1 MSQNETSG
9 TVAVD
14 NQKIKTKQMVLIAL
28 MTAVTC
34 VLGPLSIP
42 LPFSPVPISLTNFAI
57 FLAIFVLGMK
67 NGTISFIIYLLL
79 GAVGVPVF
87 SSFRGGLQVLAGPTG
102 GYLIGFIFL
111 ALIMGFALDHFD
123 RKLGSYNHW
132 NDHRNGC
139 MLCIRN
145 SLACKTF
152 KPLLQRRPYDGCYP
166 IPSWRC
172 SQNHHRSNRRTKTL
186 RCYTEDKII
195 ELFTERNIQTNLH
208 GFLFGCFSFY
218 RRLKYYML

>member
-1 MSQNETSG
+1 MSQNETSD

-14 NQKIKTKQMVLIAL
+14 NQKIRTKQMVLIAL

-67 NGTISFIIYLLL
+67 SGTISFIIYLLL
-79 GAVGVPVF
+79 GAIGVPVF

-123 RKLGSYNHW
+123 RKLVPTIIGMIIGMAVCYAFGTVW
-132 NDHRNGC
+132 
-139 MLCIRN
+139 LAKLL
-145 SLACKTF
+145 SLSF
-152 KPLLQRRPYDGCYP
+152 KEGLMMGVIPYLPGDAA
-166 IPSWRC
+166 
-172 SQNHHRSNRRTKTL
+172 
-186 RCYTEDKII
+186 KII
-195 ELFTERNIQTNLH
+195 IAAIVGPKLYGATQKIR
-208 GFLFGCFSFY
+208 
-218 RRLKYYML
+218 

>member
-14 NQKIKTKQMVLIAL
+14 NQKIRTKQMVLIAL

-57 FLAIFVLGMK
+57 FLTIFVLGMK

-123 RKLGSYNHW
+123 RKLVPTIIGMIIGMAVCYAFGTVW
-132 NDHRNGC
+132 
-139 MLCIRN
+139 LAKLL
-145 SLACKTF
+145 SLSF
-152 KPLLQRRPYDGCYP
+152 KEGLIMGVIPYLPGDAA
-166 IPSWRC
+166 
-172 SQNHHRSNRRTKTL
+172 
-186 RCYTEDKII
+186 KII
-195 ELFTERNIQTNLH
+195 IAAIVGPKLYGATQKIR
-208 GFLFGCFSFY
+208 
-218 RRLKYYML
+218 

>member
-14 NQKIKTKQMVLIAL
+14 NQKIRTKHMVLIAL

-67 NGTISFIIYLLL
+67 SGTISFIIYLLL

-87 SSFRGGLQVLAGPTG
+87 SSFRGGFQVLAGPTG

-123 RKLGSYNHW
+123 RKLVPTIIGMIIGMVVCYAFGTVW
-132 NDHRNGC
+132 
-139 MLCIRN
+139 LAKLL
-145 SLACKTF
+145 SLSF
-152 KPLLQRRPYDGCYP
+152 KEGLMMGVIPYLPGDAA
-166 IPSWRC
+166 
-172 SQNHHRSNRRTKTL
+172 
-186 RCYTEDKII
+186 KII
-195 ELFTERNIQTNLH
+195 IAAIVGPKLYGATQKIR
-208 GFLFGCFSFY
+208 
-218 RRLKYYML
+218 

>member
-67 NGTISFIIYLLL
+67 SGTISFIIYLLL

-123 RKLGSYNHW
+123 RKLVPTIIGMIIGMVVCYAFGTVW
-132 NDHRNGC
+132 
-139 MLCIRN
+139 LAKLL
-145 SLACKTF
+145 SLSF
-152 KPLLQRRPYDGCYP
+152 KEGLMMGVIPYLPGDAA
-166 IPSWRC
+166 
-172 SQNHHRSNRRTKTL
+172 
-186 RCYTEDKII
+186 KII
-195 ELFTERNIQTNLH
+195 IAAIVGPKLYGATQKIR
-208 GFLFGCFSFY
+208 
-218 RRLKYYML
+218 

>member
-14 NQKIKTKQMVLIAL
+14 NQKIRTKQMVLIAL

-67 NGTISFIIYLLL
+67 SGTISFIIYLLL
-79 GAVGVPVF
+79 GAIGVPVF

-111 ALIMGFALDHFD
+111 ALIMGFTLDHFD
-123 RKLGSYNHW
+123 RKLVPTIIGMIIGMAVCYAFGTVW
-132 NDHRNGC
+132 
-139 MLCIRN
+139 LAKLL
-145 SLACKTF
+145 SLSF
-152 KPLLQRRPYDGCYP
+152 KEGLMMGVIPYLPGDAA
-166 IPSWRC
+166 
-172 SQNHHRSNRRTKTL
+172 
-186 RCYTEDKII
+186 KII
-195 ELFTERNIQTNLH
+195 IAAIVGPKLYGATQKIR
-208 GFLFGCFSFY
+208 
-218 RRLKYYML
+218 

>member
-14 NQKIKTKQMVLIAL
+14 NQKIRTKQMVLIAL

-67 NGTISFIIYLLL
+67 SGTISFIIYLLL

-87 SSFRGGLQVLAGPTG
+87 SSFRGGFQVLAGPT
-102 GYLIGFIFL
+102 GFIFL

-123 RKLGSYNHW
+123 RKLVPTIIGMIIGMAVCYAFGTVW
-132 NDHRNGC
+132 
-139 MLCIRN
+139 LAKLL
-145 SLACKTF
+145 SLSF
-152 KPLLQRRPYDGCYP
+152 KEGLMMGVIPYLPGDAA
-166 IPSWRC
+166 
-172 SQNHHRSNRRTKTL
+172 
-186 RCYTEDKII
+186 KII
-195 ELFTERNIQTNLH
+195 IAAIVGPKLYGATQKIR
-208 GFLFGCFSFY
+208 
-218 RRLKYYML
+218 

>member
-9 TVAVD
+9 IVAVD
-14 NQKIKTKQMVLIAL
+14 NQKIRTKQMVLIAL

-67 NGTISFIIYLLL
+67 SGTISFIIYLLL

-87 SSFRGGLQVLAGPTG
+87 SSFRGGFQVLAGPTG

-123 RKLGSYNHW
+123 RKLVPTIIGMIIGMAVCYAFGTVW
-132 NDHRNGC
+132 
-139 MLCIRN
+139 LAKLL
-145 SLACKTF
+145 SLSF
-152 KPLLQRRPYDGCYP
+152 KEGLMMGVIPYLAGDAA
-166 IPSWRC
+166 
-172 SQNHHRSNRRTKTL
+172 
-186 RCYTEDKII
+186 KII
-195 ELFTERNIQTNLH
+195 IAAIVGPKLYGATQKIR
-208 GFLFGCFSFY
+208 
-218 RRLKYYML
+218 

>member
-14 NQKIKTKQMVLIAL
+14 NQKIRTKQMVLIAL

-67 NGTISFIIYLLL
+67 SGTISFIIYLLL
-79 GAVGVPVF
+79 GAISVPVF

-111 ALIMGFALDHFD
+111 ALIMGFALDHFN
-123 RKLGSYNHW
+123 RKLVPTIIGMIIGMAVCYAFGTVW
-132 NDHRNGC
+132 
-139 MLCIRN
+139 LAKLL
-145 SLACKTF
+145 SLSF
-152 KPLLQRRPYDGCYP
+152 KEGLMMGVIPYLAGDAA
-166 IPSWRC
+166 
-172 SQNHHRSNRRTKTL
+172 
-186 RCYTEDKII
+186 KII
-195 ELFTERNIQTNLH
+195 IAAIVGPKLYGATQKIR
-208 GFLFGCFSFY
+208 
-218 RRLKYYML
+218 

>member
-9 TVAVD
+9 AVAVD
-14 NQKIKTKQMVLIAL
+14 NQKIRTKQMVLIAL

-87 SSFRGGLQVLAGPTG
+87 SSFRGGFQVLAGPTG

-123 RKLGSYNHW
+123 RKLVPTIIGMIIGMVVCYAFGTVW
-132 NDHRNGC
+132 
-139 MLCIRN
+139 LAKLL
-145 SLACKTF
+145 SLSF
-152 KPLLQRRPYDGCYP
+152 KEGLMMGVIPYLPGDAA
-166 IPSWRC
+166 
-172 SQNHHRSNRRTKTL
+172 
-186 RCYTEDKII
+186 KII
-195 ELFTERNIQTNLH
+195 IAAIVGPKLYGATQKIR
-208 GFLFGCFSFY
+208 
-218 RRLKYYML
+218 

>member
-14 NQKIKTKQMVLIAL
+14 NQKIRTKQMVLIAL
-28 MTAVTC
+28 MTTVTC

-67 NGTISFIIYLLL
+67 SGTISFIIYLLL

-87 SSFRGGLQVLAGPTG
+87 SSFRGGFQVLAGPTG

-123 RKLGSYNHW
+123 RKLVPTIIGMIIGMAVCYAFGTVW
-132 NDHRNGC
+132 
-139 MLCIRN
+139 LAKLL
-145 SLACKTF
+145 SLSF
-152 KPLLQRRPYDGCYP
+152 KEGLMMGVIPYLPGDAA
-166 IPSWRC
+166 
-172 SQNHHRSNRRTKTL
+172 
-186 RCYTEDKII
+186 KII
-195 ELFTERNIQTNLH
+195 IAAIVGPKLYGATQKIR
-208 GFLFGCFSFY
+208 
-218 RRLKYYML
+218 

>member
-28 MTAVTC
+28 MTAVSC

-42 LPFSPVPISLTNFAI
+42 LPFSPVAISLTNFAI

-67 NGTISFIIYLLL
+67 NGTISFIIFLL

-123 RKLGSYNHW
+123 RKLVPTIIGMIIGMAVCYAFGTVW
-132 NDHRNGC
+132 
-139 MLCIRN
+139 LAKLL
-145 SLACKTF
+145 SLSF
-152 KPLLQRRPYDGCYP
+152 KEGLMMGVIPYLPGDAA
-166 IPSWRC
+166 
-172 SQNHHRSNRRTKTL
+172 
-186 RCYTEDKII
+186 KII
-195 ELFTERNIQTNLH
+195 IAAIVGPKLYGATQKIR
-208 GFLFGCFSFY
+208 
-218 RRLKYYML
+218 

>member
-14 NQKIKTKQMVLIAL
+14 NQKIRTKQMVLIAL

-67 NGTISFIIYLLL
+67 SGTLSFIIYLLL
-79 GAVGVPVF
+79 GAIGVPVF

-123 RKLGSYNHW
+123 RKLVPTIIGMIIGMAVCYAFGTVW
-132 NDHRNGC
+132 
-139 MLCIRN
+139 LAKLL
-145 SLACKTF
+145 SLSF
-152 KPLLQRRPYDGCYP
+152 KEGLMMGVIPYLAGDAA
-166 IPSWRC
+166 
-172 SQNHHRSNRRTKTL
+172 
-186 RCYTEDKII
+186 KII
-195 ELFTERNIQTNLH
+195 IAAIVGPKLYGATQKIR
-208 GFLFGCFSFY
+208 
-218 RRLKYYML
+218 

>member
-9 TVAVD
+9 AVAVD
-14 NQKIKTKQMVLIAL
+14 NQKIRTKQMVLIAL

-67 NGTISFIIYLLL
+67 SGTISFIIYLLL

-87 SSFRGGLQVLAGPTG
+87 SSFRGGFQVLAGPTG

-123 RKLGSYNHW
+123 RKLVPTIIGMIIGMAVCYAFGTVW
-132 NDHRNGC
+132 
-139 MLCIRN
+139 LAKLL
-145 SLACKTF
+145 SLSF
-152 KPLLQRRPYDGCYP
+152 KEGLMMGVIPYLPGDVA
-166 IPSWRC
+166 
-172 SQNHHRSNRRTKTL
+172 
-186 RCYTEDKII
+186 KII
-195 ELFTERNIQTNLH
+195 IAAIVGPKLYGATQKIR
-208 GFLFGCFSFY
+208 
-218 RRLKYYML
+218 

>member
-14 NQKIKTKQMVLIAL
+14 NQKIRTKQMVLIAL
-28 MTAVTC
+28 MTAGTC

-67 NGTISFIIYLLL
+67 SGTISFIIYLLL

-87 SSFRGGLQVLAGPTG
+87 SSFRGGFQVLAGPTG

-123 RKLGSYNHW
+123 RKLVPTIIGMIIGMAVCYAFGTVW
-132 NDHRNGC
+132 
-139 MLCIRN
+139 LAKLL
-145 SLACKTF
+145 SLSF
-152 KPLLQRRPYDGCYP
+152 KEGLMMGVIPYLAGDAA
-166 IPSWRC
+166 
-172 SQNHHRSNRRTKTL
+172 
-186 RCYTEDKII
+186 KII
-195 ELFTERNIQTNLH
+195 IAAIVGPKLYGATQKIR
-208 GFLFGCFSFY
+208 
-218 RRLKYYML
+218 

>member
-14 NQKIKTKQMVLIAL
+14 NQKIRTKQMVLIAL

-67 NGTISFIIYLLL
+67 SGTISFIIYLLL
-79 GAVGVPVF
+79 GAIGVPVF

-123 RKLGSYNHW
+123 RKLVPTIIGMII
-132 NDHRNGC
+132 G
-139 MLCIRN
+139 M
-145 SLACKTF
+145 A
-152 KPLLQRRPYDGCYP
+152 GCYAFGTVWLAKLLSLSFKEGLMMGV
-166 IPSWRC
+166 IPY
-172 SQNHHRSNRRTKTL
+172 L
-186 RCYTEDKII
+186 PGDAAKII
-195 ELFTERNIQTNLH
+195 IAAIVGPKLYGATQKIR
-208 GFLFGCFSFY
+208 
-218 RRLKYYML
+218 

>member
-14 NQKIKTKQMVLIAL
+14 NQKIRTKQMVLIAL

-34 VLGPLSIP
+34 ILGPLSIP

-123 RKLGSYNHW
+123 RKLVPTIIGMIIGMVVCYAFGTVW
-132 NDHRNGC
+132 
-139 MLCIRN
+139 LAKLL
-145 SLACKTF
+145 SLSF
-152 KPLLQRRPYDGCYP
+152 KEGLMMGVIPYLPGDAA
-166 IPSWRC
+166 
-172 SQNHHRSNRRTKTL
+172 
-186 RCYTEDKII
+186 KII
-195 ELFTERNIQTNLH
+195 IAAIVGPKLYGATQKIR
-208 GFLFGCFSFY
+208 
-218 RRLKYYML
+218 

>member
-14 NQKIKTKQMVLIAL
+14 NPKIRTQQMVLIAL

-79 GAVGVPVF
+79 GAIGVPVF

-123 RKLGSYNHW
+123 RKLVPTIIGMIIGMAVCYAFGTVW
-132 NDHRNGC
+132 
-139 MLCIRN
+139 LAKLL
-145 SLACKTF
+145 SLSF
-152 KPLLQRRPYDGCYP
+152 KEGLMMGVIPYLAGDAA
-166 IPSWRC
+166 
-172 SQNHHRSNRRTKTL
+172 
-186 RCYTEDKII
+186 KII
-195 ELFTERNIQTNLH
+195 IAAIVGPKLYGATQKIR
-208 GFLFGCFSFY
+208 
-218 RRLKYYML
+218 

>member
-123 RKLGSYNHW
+123 RKLVPTIIGMIIGMVVCYAFGTVW
-132 NDHRNGC
+132 
-139 MLCIRN
+139 LAKLL
-145 SLACKTF
+145 SLSF
-152 KPLLQRRPYDGCYP
+152 KEELMMGVIPYLAGDAA
-166 IPSWRC
+166 
-172 SQNHHRSNRRTKTL
+172 
-186 RCYTEDKII
+186 KII
-195 ELFTERNIQTNLH
+195 IAAIVGPKLYGATQKIR
-208 GFLFGCFSFY
+208 
-218 RRLKYYML
+218 

>member
-67 NGTISFIIYLLL
+67 NGTISFVIYLLL

-123 RKLGSYNHW
+123 RKLVPTIIGMIIGMVVCYAFGTVW
-132 NDHRNGC
+132 
-139 MLCIRN
+139 LAKLL
-145 SLACKTF
+145 SLSF
-152 KPLLQRRPYDGCYP
+152 KEGLMMGVIPYLPGDAA
-166 IPSWRC
+166 
-172 SQNHHRSNRRTKTL
+172 
-186 RCYTEDKII
+186 KII
-195 ELFTERNIQTNLH
+195 IAAIVGPKLYGATQKIR
-208 GFLFGCFSFY
+208 
-218 RRLKYYML
+218 

>member
-123 RKLGSYNHW
+123 RKLVPTIIGMIIGMVVCYAFGTVW
-132 NDHRNGC
+132 
-139 MLCIRN
+139 
-145 SLACKTF
+145 LAKLLNLSF
-152 KPLLQRRPYDGCYP
+152 KEGLMMGVIPYLAGDVA
-166 IPSWRC
+166 
-172 SQNHHRSNRRTKTL
+172 
-186 RCYTEDKII
+186 KII
-195 ELFTERNIQTNLH
+195 IAAIVGPKLYGATQKIR
-208 GFLFGCFSFY
+208 
-218 RRLKYYML
+218 

>member
-28 MTAVTC
+28 MTAATC

-123 RKLGSYNHW
+123 RKLVPTIIGMIIGMAVCYAFGTVW
-132 NDHRNGC
+132 
-139 MLCIRN
+139 LAKLL
-145 SLACKTF
+145 SLSF
-152 KPLLQRRPYDGCYP
+152 KEGLMMGVIPYLAGDVA
-166 IPSWRC
+166 
-172 SQNHHRSNRRTKTL
+172 
-186 RCYTEDKII
+186 KII
-195 ELFTERNIQTNLH
+195 IAAIVGPKLYGATQKIR
-208 GFLFGCFSFY
+208 
-218 RRLKYYML
+218 

>member
-111 ALIMGFALDHFD
+111 ALIMGFALEHFD
-123 RKLGSYNHW
+123 RKLVPTIIGMIIGMAVCYAFGTVW
-132 NDHRNGC
+132 
-139 MLCIRN
+139 LAKLL
-145 SLACKTF
+145 SLSF
-152 KPLLQRRPYDGCYP
+152 KEGLMVGVIPYLPGDAA
-166 IPSWRC
+166 
-172 SQNHHRSNRRTKTL
+172 
-186 RCYTEDKII
+186 KII
-195 ELFTERNIQTNLH
+195 IAAIVGPKLYGATQKIR
-208 GFLFGCFSFY
+208 
-218 RRLKYYML
+218 

>member
-87 SSFRGGLQVLAGPTG
+87 SSFRGGLQVLAGATG

-123 RKLGSYNHW
+123 RKLVPTIIGMIIGMAVCYAFGTVW
-132 NDHRNGC
+132 
-139 MLCIRN
+139 LAKLL
-145 SLACKTF
+145 SLSF
-152 KPLLQRRPYDGCYP
+152 KEGLMMGVIPYLPGDAA
-166 IPSWRC
+166 
-172 SQNHHRSNRRTKTL
+172 
-186 RCYTEDKII
+186 KII
-195 ELFTERNIQTNLH
+195 IAAIVGPKLYGATQKIR
-208 GFLFGCFSFY
+208 
-218 RRLKYYML
+218 

>member
-14 NQKIKTKQMVLIAL
+14 NQKIRTKQMVLIAL

-67 NGTISFIIYLLL
+67 SGTISFIIYLLL
-79 GAVGVPVF
+79 GAIGVPVF

-111 ALIMGFALDHFD
+111 ALIMGFALEHFD
-123 RKLGSYNHW
+123 RKLVPTIIGMIIGMAVCYAFGTVW
-132 NDHRNGC
+132 
-139 MLCIRN
+139 LAKLL
-145 SLACKTF
+145 SLSLKEG
-152 KPLLQRRPYDGCYP
+152 LMMGVIPYLPGDAA
-166 IPSWRC
+166 
-172 SQNHHRSNRRTKTL
+172 
-186 RCYTEDKII
+186 KII
-195 ELFTERNIQTNLH
+195 IAAIVGPKLYGATQKIR
-208 GFLFGCFSFY
+208 
-218 RRLKYYML
+218 

>member
-14 NQKIKTKQMVLIAL
+14 NQKIRTKQMVLIAL

-42 LPFSPVPISLTNFAI
+42 LPFSPVPISLPNFAI

-67 NGTISFIIYLLL
+67 SGTISFIIYLLL
-79 GAVGVPVF
+79 GAVCVPVF

-123 RKLGSYNHW
+123 RKLVPTIIGMIIGMAVCYAFGTVW
-132 NDHRNGC
+132 
-139 MLCIRN
+139 LAKLL
-145 SLACKTF
+145 SLSF
-152 KPLLQRRPYDGCYP
+152 KEGLMMGVIPYLPGDAA
-166 IPSWRC
+166 
-172 SQNHHRSNRRTKTL
+172 
-186 RCYTEDKII
+186 KII
-195 ELFTERNIQTNLH
+195 IAAIVGPKLYGATQKIR
-208 GFLFGCFSFY
+208 
-218 RRLKYYML
+218 

>member
-14 NQKIKTKQMVLIAL
+14 NQKIRTKQMVLIAL

-79 GAVGVPVF
+79 GAIGVPVF

-123 RKLGSYNHW
+123 RKLVPTIIGMIIGMAVCYAFGTVW
-132 NDHRNGC
+132 
-139 MLCIRN
+139 LAKLL
-145 SLACKTF
+145 SLSF
-152 KPLLQRRPYDGCYP
+152 KEGLMMGVIPYLAGDAA
-166 IPSWRC
+166 
-172 SQNHHRSNRRTKTL
+172 
-186 RCYTEDKII
+186 KII
-195 ELFTERNIQTNLH
+195 ITAIVGPKLYGATQKIR
-208 GFLFGCFSFY
+208 
-218 RRLKYYML
+218 

>member
-14 NQKIKTKQMVLIAL
+14 NQKIRTKQMVLIAL

-67 NGTISFIIYLLL
+67 SGTISFIIYLLL
-79 GAVGVPVF
+79 GAIGVPVF

-123 RKLGSYNHW
+123 RKLLPTIIGMIIGMVVCYAFGTVW
-132 NDHRNGC
+132 
-139 MLCIRN
+139 LAKLL
-145 SLACKTF
+145 SLSF
-152 KPLLQRRPYDGCYP
+152 KEGLMMGVIPYLPGDAA
-166 IPSWRC
+166 
-172 SQNHHRSNRRTKTL
+172 
-186 RCYTEDKII
+186 KII
-195 ELFTERNIQTNLH
+195 IAAIVGPKLYGATQKIR
-208 GFLFGCFSFY
+208 
-218 RRLKYYML
+218 

>member
-14 NQKIKTKQMVLIAL
+14 NQKIRTKQMVLIAL

-67 NGTISFIIYLLL
+67 SGTISFIIYLLL
-79 GAVGVPVF
+79 GAIGVPVF

-123 RKLGSYNHW
+123 RKLVPTIIGMIIGMAVCYAFGTIW
-132 NDHRNGC
+132 
-139 MLCIRN
+139 LAKLL
-145 SLACKTF
+145 SLSF
-152 KPLLQRRPYDGCYP
+152 KEGLMMGVIPYLAGDAA
-166 IPSWRC
+166 
-172 SQNHHRSNRRTKTL
+172 
-186 RCYTEDKII
+186 KII
-195 ELFTERNIQTNLH
+195 IAAIVGPKLYGATQKIR
-208 GFLFGCFSFY
+208 
-218 RRLKYYML
+218 

>member
-123 RKLGSYNHW
+123 RKLLPTIIGMIIGMVVCYAFGTVW
-132 NDHRNGC
+132 
-139 MLCIRN
+139 LAKLL
-145 SLACKTF
+145 SLSF
-152 KPLLQRRPYDGCYP
+152 KEGLMMGVIPYLPGDAA
-166 IPSWRC
+166 
-172 SQNHHRSNRRTKTL
+172 
-186 RCYTEDKII
+186 KII
-195 ELFTERNIQTNLH
+195 IAAIIGPKLYGATQKIR
-208 GFLFGCFSFY
+208 
-218 RRLKYYML
+218 

>member
-9 TVAVD
+9 AVAVD

-87 SSFRGGLQVLAGPTG
+87 SSFRGGFQVLAGPTG

-123 RKLGSYNHW
+123 RKLVPTIIGMIIGMVVCYAFGTVW
-132 NDHRNGC
+132 
-139 MLCIRN
+139 LAKLL
-145 SLACKTF
+145 SLSF
-152 KPLLQRRPYDGCYP
+152 KEGLMMGVIPYLPGDAA
-166 IPSWRC
+166 
-172 SQNHHRSNRRTKTL
+172 
-186 RCYTEDKII
+186 KII
-195 ELFTERNIQTNLH
+195 IAAIVGPKLYGATQKIR
-208 GFLFGCFSFY
+208 
-218 RRLKYYML
+218 

>member
-123 RKLGSYNHW
+123 RKLLPTIIGMIIGMVVCYAFGTVW
-132 NDHRNGC
+132 
-139 MLCIRN
+139 LAKLL
-145 SLACKTF
+145 SLSF
-152 KPLLQRRPYDGCYP
+152 KEGLMMGVIPYFPGDAA
-166 IPSWRC
+166 
-172 SQNHHRSNRRTKTL
+172 
-186 RCYTEDKII
+186 KII
-195 ELFTERNIQTNLH
+195 IAAIVGPKLYGATQKIR
-208 GFLFGCFSFY
+208 
-218 RRLKYYML
+218 

>member
-14 NQKIKTKQMVLIAL
+14 NQKIRTKQMVLIAL

-87 SSFRGGLQVLAGPTG
+87 SSFRGGFQVLAGPTG

-123 RKLGSYNHW
+123 RKLVPTIIGMIIGMAVCYAFGTVW
-132 NDHRNGC
+132 
-139 MLCIRN
+139 LAKLL
-145 SLACKTF
+145 SLSF
-152 KPLLQRRPYDGCYP
+152 KEGLMMGVITYLAGDAA
-166 IPSWRC
+166 
-172 SQNHHRSNRRTKTL
+172 
-186 RCYTEDKII
+186 KII
-195 ELFTERNIQTNLH
+195 IAAIVGPKLYGATQKIR
-208 GFLFGCFSFY
+208 
-218 RRLKYYML
+218 

>member
-14 NQKIKTKQMVLIAL
+14 NQKIRTKQMVLIAL

-67 NGTISFIIYLLL
+67 SGTISFIIYLLL
-79 GAVGVPVF
+79 GAIGVPVF

-123 RKLGSYNHW
+123 RKLVPTIIGMIIGMAVCYAFGTVW
-132 NDHRNGC
+132 
-139 MLCIRN
+139 LAKLL
-145 SLACKTF
+145 SLSF
-152 KPLLQRRPYDGCYP
+152 KEGLMMGVIPYLPGDAA
-166 IPSWRC
+166 
-172 SQNHHRSNRRTKTL
+172 
-186 RCYTEDKII
+186 KII
-195 ELFTERNIQTNLH
+195 IAAIVGPNLY
-208 GFLFGCFSFY
+208 GATQKI
-218 RRLKYYML
+218 R